1 LSAFDAAIRGAMRV
15 AYRLQLGWWYVRRPS
30 IQGAYVAVWHDGRRR
45 MIRNSYRKRDS
56 LPAGGVR
63 RGETPLDAAVRELG
77 EEVGIAVS
85 PERLAYHG
93 EILTESQYAKDHAHF
108 FELHCTAE
116 PEVQVDRREVVW
128 AGFLRPE
135 DALARGVVRSVRIYL
150 EQLADRPSL

>member
-30 IQGAYVAVWHDGRRR
+30 IQGAYVAVWHDGRLL

-108 FELHCTAE
+108 FELHCPAE

>member
-15 AYRLQLGWWYVRRPS
+15 AYRLQLGCWYVRRPS
-30 IQGAYVAVWHDGRRR
+30 ILGAYVAVWHDGRLL